1 MPELPSPTEPPHPI
15 ASRRGQPRTPE
26 DQARDRAAL
35 VKAALELL
43 ESEGPNALSMR
54 RLATQ
59 IGSSYQVVYT
69 LFGGKTGLLDAL
81 FREGFLRL
89 ARACEITDASDGEDG
104 DEAKTGPLVA
114 CAVAYRR
121 FALAHRELYALMFGQ
136 AISGFAPDAESR
148 RIAREAFGVVR
159 RAARSALGASG
170 SGTTHPPAHAVE
182 ALARAG
188 WASTHGHVAL
198 ELDSWFGPDPDAEA
212 RLVESLR
219 TLVAGANER
228 ATSD

>member
-1 MPELPSPTEPPHPI
+1 MPELPSPPEPPRPI
-15 ASRRGQPRTPE
+15 ASRRGQTRTPE

-35 VKAALELL
+35 VKVALELL

-54 RLATQ
+54 RVAAQ
-59 IGSSYQVVYT
+59 VGASYQVVYT
-69 LFGGKTGLLDAL
+69 LFGGKAGLLDAL
-81 FREGFLRL
+81 FREGFRRL
-89 ARACEITDASDGEDG
+89 ARACESTDGSDGDDG
-104 DEAKTGPLVA
+104 DDAKMRQLVA

-136 AISGFAPDAESR
+136 AVSGFAPDAESR

-159 RAARSALGASG
+159 RAARSALAAGG
-170 SGTTHPPAHAVE
+170 SETAHPPTHVVE

-198 ELDSWFGPDPDAEA
+198 ELDSWFGPDPEAET

-228 ATSD
+228 TTSD